1 MPEGSG
7 TLRGLRRE
15 LTKELFEELAALVQ
29 KLSGDVIEAYKCGL
43 ITKEEAVAE
52 LKSRG
57 GELGVYTKT

>member
-29 KLSGDVIEAYKCGL
+29 KLSGDVTEAYKCGL
-43 ITKEEAVAE
+43 LTKEEAVAV
-52 LKSRG
+52 LKTRG
-57 GELGVYTKT
+57 EFGTYTRM